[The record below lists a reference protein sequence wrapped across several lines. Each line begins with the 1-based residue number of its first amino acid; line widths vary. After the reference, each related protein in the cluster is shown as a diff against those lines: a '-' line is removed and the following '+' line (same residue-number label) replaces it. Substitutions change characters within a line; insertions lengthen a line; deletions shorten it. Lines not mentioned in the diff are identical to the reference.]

1 MKLSE
6 VKPNMHKQVRYD
18 GSEYKLTHCVL
29 SFNEITKKF
38 GYSVILL
45 DKNKNSTV
53 QVPIDKVE
61 VIENDE

>member
-18 GSEYKLTHCVL
+18 GSKYKLTHCVL

-45 DKNKNSTV
+45 DTRCVIV
-53 QVPIDKVE
+53 QKE
-61 VIENDE
+61 WLTTF